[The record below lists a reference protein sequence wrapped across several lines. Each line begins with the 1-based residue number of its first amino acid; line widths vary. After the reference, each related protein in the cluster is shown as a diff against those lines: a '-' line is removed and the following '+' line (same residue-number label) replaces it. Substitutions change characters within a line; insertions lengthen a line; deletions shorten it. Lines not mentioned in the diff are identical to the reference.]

1 MFTVFLFFLFHD
13 FVCSELRRMEYGPYF
28 VQTKPQAFRIVGAR
42 ILKICTHPMKRR
54 DDNGKS
60 SLPRSCGLLFWS
72 LRSRQELLTFCTRY
86 GCVLH
91 INILRARKRTV
102 LFFLFFLFSKK
113 NPVQQ
118 DACNAKSNHQHL
130 GTIKSSN
137 LCTEIVEYTAP
148 DEVAV
153 CNLASI
159 SLGMFVDEASRRFD
173 FDKLAYVV
181 GVVTRN
187 LNRVIDLNFYPVTEA
202 KNSNLRHRPIGMGVQ
217 GLADAF
223 IKMRLPFESAEAAA
237 LNVAIFE
244 TMYFSALSGE
254 FFVFR
259 CPR

>member
-1 MFTVFLFFLFHD
+1 
-13 FVCSELRRMEYGPYF
+13 
-28 VQTKPQAFRIVGAR
+28 
-42 ILKICTHPMKRR
+42 
-54 DDNGKS
+54 
-60 SLPRSCGLLFWS
+60 
-72 LRSRQELLTFCTRY
+72 
-86 GCVLH
+86 
-91 INILRARKRTV
+91 
-102 LFFLFFLFSKK
+102 
-113 NPVQQ
+113 
-118 DACNAKSNHQHL
+118 
-130 GTIKSSN
+130 
-137 LCTEIVEYTAP
+137 VEYTAP

>member
-1 MFTVFLFFLFHD
+1 MYKVW
-13 FVCSELRRMEYGPYF
+13 VCSSYQYLSCELRNGPSYF
-28 VQTKPQAFRIVGAR
+28 PFF
-42 ILKICTHPMKRR
+42 P
-54 DDNGKS
+54 
-60 SLPRSCGLLFWS
+60 LF
-72 LRSRQELLTFCTRY
+72 E
-86 GCVLH
+86 
-91 INILRARKRTV
+91 
-102 LFFLFFLFSKK
+102 KK
-113 NPVQQ
+113 PVQQ

-259 CPR
+259 FSFFVALVN